1 MSYRG
6 GQPPRRLAHPRRPTR
21 VVRRLLFGNTPH
33 PLLQDLLKPT
43 VAVGTAAPELNRKR
57 AFRGRPRRDGP
68 VRRRLD
74 FSLNGH
80 EPVRRRLNFSQK
92 EE

>member
-1 MSYRG
+1 MPYRG
-6 GQPPRRLAHPRRPTR
+6 GQPQPPRHPRRR
-21 VVRRLLFGNTPH
+21 SRAVRRLQFGNIPH

-43 VAVGTAAPELNRKR
+43 VAVGTAAPELKRKR
-57 AFRGRPRRDGP
+57 AFRSRPRRNGP

-74 FSLNGH
+74 FSLNGDR
-80 EPVRRRLNFSQK
+80 PVRRRLNFQK